1 MHKEEQNEE
10 TSVDDDLTDSSK
22 EKISQIK
29 VCFHH
34 YFSKLFIGLPAFERK
49 NTHQVSQWL

>member
-1 MHKEEQNEE
+1 MFKGLYKKKK
-10 TSVDDDLTDSSK
+10 TSGDDDLTDSSK

-34 YFSKLFIGLPAFERK
+34 YYNQLFIGLPTFERK
-49 NTHQVSQWL
+49 NTHKVSQ